1 MTSKTKIII
10 IGGGFAGV
18 FTAKNILKQFNKAQ
32 LSSINI
38 ELISDKNYFVF
49 QPLLPEVSS
58 AIINPHDAVTPLRLL
73 LPNIKHRLATVK
85 RINPKDKQLEVLQG
99 RHKKDIRIN
108 YDELI
113 IACGQTSN
121 LTLSGFASHTWTLKD
136 IGDAFALRNQVLKCL
151 ELADVTEDKALK
163 AQVLTFVIIGAGFS
177 GVEVAGELQDMVKKV
192 LKFYPNIT
200 LSEVKFIILQKEERI
215 LTQLTPKLAAY
226 AHKKL
231 QKRAI
236 DIRLNIGV
244 AKATKTHVELDNK
257 HKIYTH
263 TIITTIGSVALDFI
277 SQTFNLTNNR
287 IIVNEFMQVKQFKH
301 IWALGDAALIP
312 LNANKSNS
320 EYAPP
325 TAQFAVREAKILAKN
340 LRAKL
345 FDGTMLVFNFNP
357 LGLMASLGNY
367 QGVIE
372 IRGWVQSGV
381 LAWAMWRGI
390 YMVKL
395 PGFTTKLRVFLNWM
409 MDYFFPRTLVQIA
422 PISEQLVRYD
432 YYAKGEVIYDKN
444 ELINCFSL
452 VISGKVQIGK
462 STFSAQNNLVSNTQQ
477 VQYEDDVIALEDTIV
492 MTLPWQDFLR
502 LRTDFKRFD
511 SVIDNTK

>member
-38 ELISDKNYFVF
+38 EFISDKNYFVF

-215 LTQLTPKLAAY
+215 
-226 AHKKL
+226 
-231 QKRAI
+231 
-236 DIRLNIGV
+236 
-244 AKATKTHVELDNK
+244 
-257 HKIYTH
+257 
-263 TIITTIGSVALDFI
+263 
-277 SQTFNLTNNR
+277 
-287 IIVNEFMQVKQFKH
+287 
-301 IWALGDAALIP
+301 
-312 LNANKSNS
+312 
-320 EYAPP
+320 
-325 TAQFAVREAKILAKN
+325 
-340 LRAKL
+340 
-345 FDGTMLVFNFNP
+345 
-357 LGLMASLGNY
+357 
-367 QGVIE
+367 
-372 IRGWVQSGV
+372 
-381 LAWAMWRGI
+381 
-390 YMVKL
+390 
-395 PGFTTKLRVFLNWM
+395 
-409 MDYFFPRTLVQIA
+409 
-422 PISEQLVRYD
+422 
-432 YYAKGEVIYDKN
+432 
-444 ELINCFSL
+444 
-452 VISGKVQIGK
+452 
-462 STFSAQNNLVSNTQQ
+462 
-477 VQYEDDVIALEDTIV
+477 
-492 MTLPWQDFLR
+492 
-502 LRTDFKRFD
+502 
-511 SVIDNTK
+511 